1 MLYRHARTALKSG
14 PDTAGG
20 PPFTIFVIVLRHK
33 LLYRLIFYH
42 RRLEMA
48 IAVSLRKSG
57 ENTRKNIPEKVRT
70 LSVLYLSQNIF
81 IIKSFRYLFHQ
92 FLPHLLSLIRAAS
105 PEIVEINRFIAN
117 FIDFEEIQLYT
128 LTTLNGAAAL
138 L

>member
-20 PPFTIFVIVLRHK
+20 PPFTIFFIVLRHK
-33 LLYRLIFYH
+33 LLYRLTFYH

-70 LSVLYLSQNIF
+70 LSVSVSVQ
-81 IIKSFRYLFHQ
+81 
-92 FLPHLLSLIRAAS
+92 
-105 PEIVEINRFIAN
+105 INRFIAN

>member
-33 LLYRLIFYH
+33 LLYRLTFYH

-70 LSVLYLSQNIF
+70 LSVSVSVSKSVSKYFYHQIF
-81 IIKSFRYLFHQ
+81 PLFISPIPPASFITHQ
-92 FLPHLLSLIRAAS
+92 SR
-105 PEIVEINRFIAN
+105 IA
-117 FIDFEEIQLYT
+117 
-128 LTTLNGAAAL
+128 
-138 L
+138 

>member
-33 LLYRLIFYH
+33 LLYRLTFYH

-70 LSVLYLSQNIF
+70 LSVSVSVSKYFYHQIF
-81 IIKSFRYLFHQ
+81 PLFISPIPPASFITHQ
-92 FLPHLLSLIRAAS
+92 SR
-105 PEIVEINRFIAN
+105 IA
-117 FIDFEEIQLYT
+117 
-128 LTTLNGAAAL
+128 
-138 L
+138 